1 MTLSVPRNKNG
12 DQAGSAEPLVD
23 LPRLER
29 ILDQFAGQPGSL
41 IPILQRTQDLYGY
54 LPRAAIRRIA
64 QRTRIPLSRIH
75 GVATFYAQF
84 HLQRRGRHL
93 VRVCDGTACHVRGA
107 GKSLEALQHAVGIA
121 PGETTPDYQLT
132 LEVVYCLGSC
142 GLSPVALVN
151 DQVCGRLNADTLI
164 QRVKALT

>member
-1 MTLSVPRNKNG
+1 
-12 DQAGSAEPLVD
+12 LVD

>member
-1 MTLSVPRNKNG
+1 MTPSAPRN
-12 DQAGSAEPLVD
+12 QHGSKTAAAEPLVD

-29 ILDQFAGQPGSL
+29 ILEQFAGDPGAL
-41 IPILQRTQDLYGY
+41 IPMLQRTQDLYGY
-54 LPRAAIRRIA
+54 LPREAMRFIS

-84 HLQRRGRHL
+84 HLQRRGRNL

-107 GKSLEALQHAVGIA
+107 GKSLDALQQAVGIA
-121 PGETTPDYQLT
+121 PGQTTPDYKLT

-151 DQVCGRLNADTLI
+151 DKVCGRLSADALVH
-164 QRVKALT
+164 RVRALG

>member
-1 MTLSVPRNKNG
+1 MTPSALKNARG
-12 DQAGSAEPLVD
+12 PVTATTEPLVD
-23 LPRLER
+23 LTRLAR
-29 ILDQFAGQPGSL
+29 ILEQFGGQPGAL

-54 LPRAAIRRIA
+54 LPREAIRFISEK
-64 QRTRIPLSRIH
+64 TRIPLSRIH

-84 HLQRRGRHL
+84 HLQRRGRNL

-107 GKSLEALQHAVGIA
+107 GKNLETLQHAVGIA
-121 PGETTPDYQLT
+121 PGETTPDYKLT

-151 DQVCGRLNADTLI
+151 DHVCGRLNADSLV
-164 QRVKALT
+164 QRVKALG